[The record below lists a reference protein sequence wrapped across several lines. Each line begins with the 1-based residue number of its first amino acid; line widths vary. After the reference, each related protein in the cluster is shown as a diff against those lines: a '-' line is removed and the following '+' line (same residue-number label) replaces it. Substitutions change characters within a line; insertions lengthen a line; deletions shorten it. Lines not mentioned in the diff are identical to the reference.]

1 MSTMDGRVAF
11 ITGVARG
18 QGRSHALRLA
28 AEGANIVG
36 IDICE
41 QMPEVRYPMG
51 TPEEL
56 DETRNLIEK
65 HGVKALLTKAD
76 VRDHGEVE
84 AAFDAGVAEFGRI
97 DTVLANAGIVL
108 TALEENDAAAEW
120 KAGIDVMLTGV
131 WNTIH
136 VATPHFKTIEG
147 PKTIVVTSSTAGLMC
162 VTDEHG
168 GSDAYTAAKLGV
180 TGLVKAYAQLL
191 GPFDTNVLAI
201 APTGVNTP
209 MVAGNPEIFKVIESN
224 PALVDAMTN
233 AMPIAV
239 LEPSDVSELV
249 HFLVQG
255 SGRYISG
262 TTVIFDAGSMSR
274 R

>member
-1 MSTMDGRVAF
+1 MGTMDGRVAF

-28 AEGANIVG
+28 SEGADIVG
-36 IDICE
+36 IDICA

-51 TPEEL
+51 TLEEL
-56 DETRNLIEK
+56 EETKNLIEK
-65 HGVKALLTKAD
+65 HGRRALLSQGD
-76 VRDHGEVE
+76 VRDHAQVK
-84 AAFDAGVAEFGRI
+84 AAFDAGVAELGKI

-108 TALEENDAAAEW
+108 TALEEDDPSAEW

-136 VATPHFKTIEG
+136 VATPHLKTVEG
-147 PKTIVVTSSTAGLMC
+147 PKSLVVTSSTAGLMC

-168 GSDAYTAAKLGV
+168 GSDAYLAAKLAV

-191 GPFDTNVLAI
+191 GPFDTNVVGI

-209 MVAGNPEIFKVIESN
+209 MVGGNPELFKVIESN
-224 PALVDAMTN
+224 PALIDAMAN
-233 AMPIAV
+233 AMPVPI
-239 LEPSDVSELV
+239 LEASDVSELV

-255 SGRYISG
+255 AGRYISG
-262 TTVIFDAGSMSR
+262 TTVIFDAGAMSR